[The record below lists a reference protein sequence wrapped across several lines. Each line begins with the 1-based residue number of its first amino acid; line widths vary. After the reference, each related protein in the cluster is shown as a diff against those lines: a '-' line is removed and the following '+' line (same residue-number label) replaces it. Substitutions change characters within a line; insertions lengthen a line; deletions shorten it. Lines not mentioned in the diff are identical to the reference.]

1 MIKSYNLRRVRLMSF
16 FQNMVNVK
24 NFLESEDL
32 DTLLLK
38 NVSNEFIEHLEAF
51 DKALKPFRKSGLTEV
66 LGQLDE
72 KRDTSL
78 VGFAAHCRLFANF
91 PDEAKA
97 KAAKHLLLI
106 IDKYGNTPQ
115 EKPLLEETAIIHN
128 MLQDFNTEEV
138 KIMIAEIGANK
149 WIEDLKAA
157 NEEFTQVH
165 NDRTRID
172 ASVIVGQTKDARLRM
187 HNVFYKL
194 VKTINALAFLN
205 GNAPYQKLID
215 NINLEVKK
223 ARTSATQ
230 VGEEE
235 NEEA

>member
-1 MIKSYNLRRVRLMSF
+1 M
-16 FQNMVNVK
+16 
-24 NFLESEDL
+24 
-32 DTLLLK
+32 
-38 NVSNEFIEHLEAF
+38 
-51 DKALKPFRKSGLTEV
+51 
-66 LGQLDE
+66 
-72 KRDTSL
+72 
-78 VGFAAHCRLFANF
+78 
-91 PDEAKA
+91 
-97 KAAKHLLLI
+97 
-106 IDKYGNTPQ
+106 
-115 EKPLLEETAIIHN
+115 
-128 MLQDFNTEEV
+128 
-138 KIMIAEIGANK
+138 
-149 WIEDLKAA
+149 
-157 NEEFTQVH
+157 H

-223 ARTSATQ
+223 ARASATQ